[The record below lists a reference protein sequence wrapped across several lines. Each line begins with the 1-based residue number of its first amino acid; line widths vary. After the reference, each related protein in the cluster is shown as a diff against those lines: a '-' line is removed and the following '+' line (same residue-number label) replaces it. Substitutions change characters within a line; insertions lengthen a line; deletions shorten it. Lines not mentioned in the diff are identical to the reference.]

1 MFSFRRFV
9 IKVSNTKFH
18 ENLSIGIR
26 AVTCGQTDGN
36 DEAKNCALLGNYT
49 ESSGLST
56 FRDNPSVPSSR
67 VKKDS

>member
-1 MFSFRRFV
+1 MFSFRRII
-9 IKVSNTKFH
+9 IKVCNTKFH

-36 DEAKNCALLGNYT
+36 DEAKNCALLGCYA
-49 ESSGLST
+49 ESSGLPT
-56 FRDNPSVPSSR
+56 FRDILSAPSSR